1 MKPDSINIPSL
12 MRKYGLFADKKLG
25 QNFLIDETALEKII
39 RAADLNPND
48 LILEIGAG
56 LGNLTRWLAV
66 SAKNVIAIELDS
78 RLLPGLNETV
88 ESLPNAQ
95 IIQGDILTINPETL
109 ISKFQNEKITQ
120 SYCVVANIPYYITS
134 AVIRHLLEAEV
145 KPEKIIL
152 TIQREVAER
161 ICATPGK
168 MSLLSLSVQV
178 YGEPKIISLIPAG
191 AFYPKP
197 NVDSSIIRIDIYPQP
212 LIESQLLDT
221 FFRLIKA
228 GFSQKRKTI
237 RNAFKAGLSQQV
249 SDVDR
254 LLKAAEIDPFRRA
267 ETLSISEWRNLCL
280 KYN

>member
-1 MKPDSINIPSL
+1 

-88 ESLPNAQ
+88 ESLPNVQ

-212 LIESQLLDT
+212 LIETQLLDT

-237 RNAFKAGLSQQV
+237 RNAFKAGLSLQV

-280 KYN
+280 KYNFEINRE